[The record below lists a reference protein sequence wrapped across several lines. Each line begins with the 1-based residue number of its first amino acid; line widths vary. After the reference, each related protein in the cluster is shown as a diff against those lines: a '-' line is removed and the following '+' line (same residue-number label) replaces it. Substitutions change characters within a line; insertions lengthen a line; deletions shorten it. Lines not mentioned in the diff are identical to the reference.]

1 VNLNLAKDIIVFVV
15 VCLPPLLILW
25 KVFREKGT
33 NKFLLLFLG
42 LIYVAISLFT
52 QNFLPFIA
60 TTICIVSF
68 RRSEIYYKDYR
79 KYSFSLRGFNLFKG
93 LKYAM
98 LSYIIV
104 IILGA
109 VGMQVFNYFKL
120 PVKEQEIVSIMV
132 NVPLKT
138 FIILIPVTVIFA
150 PIVEEFVFRWL
161 FFERICKRRIGVI
174 LGAIITSLMFSATHF
189 NLKSSFVI
197 FGIGLFNCYLIH
209 KKGYWYSVFNHM
221 VFNSVS
227 TFLILFQKLGY
238 INLG

>member
-1 VNLNLAKDIIVFVV
+1 
-15 VCLPPLLILW
+15 
-25 KVFREKGT
+25 
-33 NKFLLLFLG
+33 
-42 LIYVAISLFT
+42 VAISLFT

-60 TTICIVSF
+60 TTICIIGF
-68 RRSEIYYKDYR
+68 KRSEIYCRDYS
-79 KYSFSLRGFNLFKG
+79 KYNFSLRRFNIFKG
-93 LKYAM
+93 LRYAIV
-98 LSYIIV
+98 SYIIV
-104 IILGA
+104 IVLGA
-109 VGMQVFNYFKL
+109 VGMQVFDYFNV
-120 PVKEQEIVSIMV
+120 PVKEQEIVSIMIK
-132 NVPLKT
+132 VPLRT

-161 FFERICKRRIGVI
+161 FFEKICKRRVGVI